1 MRPLAL
7 KADFAGTRR
16 DCTDISFIP
25 CRYKGNCKAHMEL
38 SFDDAPLAQMMIE
51 APPLQMRA
59 VIATL
64 PNLFDGVTLPDELM
78 GRIRVLN

>member
-1 MRPLAL
+1 
-7 KADFAGTRR
+7 
-16 DCTDISFIP
+16 
-25 CRYKGNCKAHMEL
+25 MEL